1 MIPALII
8 AGAVISFC
16 YGIVVGSFL
25 NVCIY
30 RLPRAES
37 LLKPPSH
44 CPNCNTR
51 LRAKDLFPI
60 FSYLFLRGRCR
71 YCQARISPRYLTIEL
86 ITGLLFVAVF
96 FALQMPGRFADNILA
111 SGGWWLL
118 VVTMWVFVSAMIVT
132 FMIDLDTTYVIEPVT
147 WIAAAAG
154 LAAEII
160 TRQITGTPYPFYLG
174 PLPIPAAIP
183 GMVVGFFFFI
193 AMDFFGRLLF
203 RKPSMGLGDSFI
215 GAAIGAML
223 GVKLALFSFAIAV
236 LFGAIIGVT
245 LMIFGALKR
254 TPAPGNETANK
265 KKSAPEEQSEGLY
278 MPFGP
283 FLATSALLVMLLPDW
298 LFNHAAN
305 LWNWWIHLFG

>member
-30 RLPRAES
+30 RLPLGES
-37 LLKPPSH
+37 LIKPPSH
-44 CPNCNTR
+44 CPSCNTR
-51 LRAKDLFPI
+51 LRSKDLFPL

-71 YCQARISPRYLTIEL
+71 YCKTRISPRYFTIEL
-86 ITGLLFVAVF
+86 ITGVLFVAVF
-96 FALQMPGRFADNILA
+96 FALQLPGRFADSVLA
-111 SGGWWLL
+111 STNWWLL
-118 VVTMWVFVSAMIVT
+118 VVVMCIFASAMLVT
-132 FMIDLDTTYVIEPVT
+132 FMIDLDTTLVIEPVT
-147 WIAAAAG
+147 WVAAAAG

-160 TRQITGTPYPFYLG
+160 TRQLNGTPYPFYLG
-174 PLPIPAAIP
+174 PVPIPAAIP
-183 GMVVGFFFFI
+183 GMVVGFIFFL
-193 AMDFFGRLLF
+193 AMDWFGRLLF

-236 LFGAIIGVT
+236 VFGAIIGIA

-254 TPAPGNETANK
+254 TPAPGSEPARK
-265 KKSAPEEQSEGLY
+265 DDPKAEEQPEGLY

-283 FLATSALLVMLLPDW
+283 FLTASAVAVMLLPDW
-298 LFNHAAN
+298 LFNHAAH
-305 LWNWWIHLFG
+305 LWNRWINLFG